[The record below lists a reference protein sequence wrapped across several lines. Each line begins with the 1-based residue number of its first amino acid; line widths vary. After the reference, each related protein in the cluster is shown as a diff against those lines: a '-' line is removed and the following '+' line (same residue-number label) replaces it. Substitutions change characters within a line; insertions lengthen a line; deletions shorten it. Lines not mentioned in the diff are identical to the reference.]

1 MAGREHAVLAPRL
14 GKSGPFVG
22 MKVSVGMRAP
32 PATPVFWWQWPPCGV
47 VPGATF
53 CPLPGPLFAA
63 GPGNRLPV
71 RRWVGRLAG
80 GEPGSLVG
88 MFLCRPTV

>member
-32 PATPVFWWQWPPCGV
+32 PATPCVLV
-47 VPGATF
+47 AVA
-53 CPLPGPLFAA
+53 
-63 GPGNRLPV
+63 PV
-71 RRWVGRLAG
+71 RRCPGRDVLPASW
-80 GEPGSLVG
+80 PTVR
-88 MFLCRPTV
+88 CRPGESTAGPEVGG